1 MPVFH
6 VKGKPVMS
14 ALRYLLASAGLAL
27 AIAVPSQAAQPN
39 WVASWFA
46 SPQPSWGSDF
56 VLPTNMPSALQGQS
70 IREVVQVS
78 AGGNAV
84 RIVLSNRYGAQPL
97 VVGEVC
103 VALALQGAA
112 VEPGSSHAV
121 TFGGKR
127 SLTVPAG
134 APAVS
139 DPVEMA
145 VAPLA
150 RLAITSYFPQTAA
163 VSTFHWGG
171 QQTAYI
177 GDGNATAA
185 AEVKPASALKG
196 RAFLSAVL
204 VDAAPGART
213 VVAFG
218 DSITD
223 GNGSTPDANRRW
235 PDYLARRLAASGVAV
250 ANAGI
255 SGARVLGD
263 RMGVNALARFEQ
275 DVLSQPGVRSVVVLM
290 GINDI
295 GWPGSPFE
303 PGAPSIQAEDLI
315 AGYRQLIAAAHA
327 RNVRIVGATL
337 LPFEGAL
344 RGTPVEGHF
353 SPAKDAVR
361 RALNEWIRSSG
372 AFDAVVD
379 FDAVMRDPR
388 HPARLLPA
396 YDSGD
401 HLHPGDAGYQA
412 MADAVG
418 IRSLFGE

>member
-1 MPVFH
+1 
-6 VKGKPVMS
+6 MS
-14 ALRYLLASAGLAL
+14 SFRHLLAGAGLAL
-27 AIAVPSQAAQPN
+27 AAAVPSHAAPSN
-39 WVASWFA
+39 WVTSWFA
-46 SPQPSWGSDF
+46 SPQPLWGADF
-56 VLPTNMPSALQGQS
+56 ILPTNVPAVLQGQS
-70 IREVVQVS
+70 VREVAQLS
-78 AGGNAV
+78 AGGKAV
-84 RIVLSNRYGAQPL
+84 RIVLSNRYGTQPL
-97 VVGEVC
+97 IVGEVR

-112 VEPGSSHAV
+112 AVDGSERAV

-127 SLTVPAG
+127 SITVPAG

-145 VAPLA
+145 VAPLS
-150 RLAITSYFPQTAA
+150 RLAITSYFPQAAA
-163 VSTFHWGG
+163 VSSFHWGA

-177 GDGNATAA
+177 VDGNATAA
-185 AEVKPASALKG
+185 RDIKPASLLKG
-196 RAFLSAVL
+196 RAFLSTVL
-204 VDAAPGART
+204 VDAPTGVRT
-213 VVAFG
+213 VVTFG

-235 PDYLARRLAASGVAV
+235 PDFLARRLAPAGIAV

-275 DVLSQPGVRSVVVLM
+275 DVLSQPGVRVVIVLM

-303 PGAPSIQAEDLI
+303 PGAPSMKAEELT

-327 RNVRIVGATL
+327 RNARIVGATL

-361 RALNEWIRSSG
+361 REVNGWIRSSG

-379 FDAVMRDPR
+379 FDAVTRDPQ
-388 HPARLLPA
+388 HPSRLLPA

-412 MADAVG
+412 MANAISMRV
-418 IRSLFGE
+418 LFGE